1 MKSESEVAQSC
12 PTLCDTMDCSLPGS
26 SVHGTLQARVLE
38 WGAITFSEWGAIAF
52 SKWGAI
58 AFSRNVYSTFIYNGS
73 KLQTT
78 QLSINI
84 QWLVSKF
91 WYIHTMEYDS
101 SVFKKNELSVYKQY
115 RWILKTFHLCSRNS
129 RMDKNGKNQ
138 KVVRRQ
144 GNWLGSGR
152 GAFLSD
158 GESHLVLWVCMIV
171 RAHWMNKAL
180 CVLLYPISNEN
191 P

>member
-1 MKSESEVAQSC
+1 MKNSMAVPSKIKNKIIIQTNNSTPNYLPNRNKSMCPHKVLYMNAHLQQHYSC
-12 PTLCDTMDCSLPGS
+12 NP
-26 SVHGTLQARVLE
+26 Q
-38 WGAITFSEWGAIAF
+38 
-52 SKWGAI
+52 
-58 AFSRNVYSTFIYNGS
+58 
-73 KLQTT
+73 LQTT

-171 RAHWMNKAL
+171 RAHWMSKAL